1 MIDEKISVE
10 LKKLKMMP
18 SLKEKRHYLVIK
30 PFQDVVEQEFLNA
43 VDKALIDFLGIF
55 NYAKAGPLYI
65 EVRRDYILLSV
76 TTKYVNEVK
85 AALSLSKTGKCIGV
99 SGTIKK
105 SRRFSGWI

>member
-1 MIDEKISVE
+1 MIDEKSSAE

-30 PFQDVVEQEFLNA
+30 PLHDVVEQEFLNA

-55 NYAKAGPLYI
+55 NYARAGPLYI
-65 EVRRDYILLSV
+65 EVRKDYILLSV
-76 TTKYVNEVK
+76 ITKYVNEVK
-85 AALSLSKTGKCIGV
+85 AALLLSKAGRCVGV

-105 SRRFSGWI
+105 SRRFL